1 MSQRSKSVL
10 VGILA
15 AVAILIPTYIAIAN
29 YAILGSWQNT
39 LVSEDT
45 ALVIR
50 DKQDSTVFEGKAG
63 EENTLNL
70 AKALA
75 QMLKDGKALRN
86 LPAIEDADVY
96 TVTADIADKSRN
108 YLCYY
113 HAKDENSYLFD
124 EDANVCYEIEDTVM
138 LTFLQGFFYGKTHEA
153 LSVPVL
159 TTAGN
164 EVTPYYI
171 SWLHKSEG
179 GNYLPITNLATA
191 SEEATYSVNKNL
203 SLSFST
209 LPDAATVEITNGT
222 ETVYY
227 GDYEDFSGMS
237 FEGSVQLTVVIEAK
251 WNQSEERDYYGE
263 AKYQFFVNYSAKPAF
278 SISATK
284 ATVGDYIAVSVLN
297 ATAPEDILLTST
309 PDLGITPI
317 FYEDGDYVRALIPF
331 RSDLPGG
338 VYSIHVQTKGAEET
352 YEVTLEERSTLS
364 RPYDAGTELINRAH
378 SAEDLSDYD
387 RLRREI
393 AAAPSPTKYFN
404 GKFIDYRDSS
414 SIGAI
419 LMLGYGHTRT
429 LVSGESYR
437 MDGVDF
443 IIYQGTDVPALNS
456 GMVIATGQTDYLG
469 NYVIVDHG
477 LGLRSWYCHLSEI
490 SVSVGDTVT
499 NAQAVGKSG
508 NTGFTTGSG
517 VYLICTI
524 GETPISPYTLW
535 SDGVVYQ

>member
-1 MSQRSKSVL
+1 MSQRSRSVL

-50 DKQDSTVFEGKAG
+50 DKKDSTVFEGKAG

-96 TVTADIADKSRN
+96 TVTADIADKSR
-108 YLCYY
+108 
-113 HAKDENSYLFD
+113 
-124 EDANVCYEIEDTVM
+124 
-138 LTFLQGFFYGKTHEA
+138 
-153 LSVPVL
+153 
-159 TTAGN
+159 
-164 EVTPYYI
+164 
-171 SWLHKSEG
+171 
-179 GNYLPITNLATA
+179 NYLPITNLATA

-251 WNQSEERDYYGE
+251 WNQSEDRDYYGE

-284 ATVGDYIAVSVLN
+284 ATIGDYIAISILN
-297 ATAPEDILLTST
+297 ASSHEDITFTSS
-309 PDLGITPI
+309 PDLGITPT

>member
-1 MSQRSKSVL
+1 MSQRIKTVL

-15 AVAILIPTYIAIAN
+15 AVAIFIPTYIAIAN
-29 YAILGSWQNT
+29 YASLGSWQNT
-39 LVSEDT
+39 LTGENT
-45 ALVIR
+45 ALTI
-50 DKQDSTVFEGKAG
+50 QDEKGQSVFEGKAG
-63 EENTLNL
+63 EENTLAL
-70 AKALA
+70 TQALA
-75 QMLKDGKALRN
+75 QMLENGKSLRTN
-86 LPAIEDADVY
+86 PIVEKADVY
-96 TVTADIADKSRN
+96 TVTADIAGKSRQ

-113 HAKDENSYLFD
+113 NTEDHKSYLFD
-124 EDANVCYEIEDTVM
+124 ENANVCYEIEDAVM

-153 LSVPVL
+153 LSVPTL
-159 TTAGN
+159 NTAGS
-164 EVTPYYI
+164 EVVPYYI
-171 SWLHKSEG
+171 SWHHRSEG

-191 SEEATYSVNKNL
+191 SEEATYPVNKNL

-227 GDYEDFSGMS
+227 GDYEDFTGMS
-237 FEGSVQLTVVIEAK
+237 FEGSAQLTVVIEAK
-251 WNQSEERDYYGE
+251 WNRSEELDYYGE
-263 AKYQFFVNYSAKPAF
+263 AKYQFFVNYSAQPVF

-284 ATVGDYIAVSVLN
+284 ATIGDYIAISVLN

-309 PDLGITPI
+309 PDLGVTPI

-331 RSDLPGG
+331 RADLQGG
-338 VYSIHVQTKGAEET
+338 VYSIHVKTKGAEET

-364 RPYDAGTELINRAH
+364 RPYDAGTELINRAR

-393 AAAPSPTKYFN
+393 AAAPSTTKYFN
-404 GKFIDYRDSS
+404 GKFVDYRDSS

-429 LVSGESYR
+429 LVSGDSYR

-443 IIYQGTDVPALNS
+443 IIYQGTDIPALNS
-456 GMVIATGQTDYLG
+456 GMVIAAGQTDYLG

-499 NAQAVGKSG
+499 NAQTVGKSG